1 MGAGLR
7 EDCAMKLSTTIKFLP
22 GHAGIDMDHVL
33 EAERLGFDA
42 VWAGEAYGS
51 DAVSPVAWVLAR
63 TSRIKGGTS
72 IMQMPARTPA
82 CAAMTAMTLQAM
94 SGNRFLCGIGPSG
107 PQVVEG
113 WHGVAF
119 GKPIGRTREYVAIIR
134 QVLERKAPLEFHG
147 EHYDIP
153 YLGPG
158 STGLGKP
165 LRSILHGDPSLKI
178 YTASIAPAGLRV
190 SGEVA
195 DGNLPFFM
203 SPEKAEAVI
212 GPTLEGRAKAGRSA
226 DLADFDNAPYVRVS
240 MGGDLAKCRDALRPA
255 LALYIG
261 GMGARSRNFYNDL
274 AKRIGY
280 EAAAIKIQDLF
291 LDGKRNEAAAA
302 VPDALI
308 DEISL
313 IGPPEMIRDRLQAWQ
328 EIAKK
333 HWVGSLV
340 LAGAD
345 AAAMRV
351 IAEAVL

>member
-1 MGAGLR
+1 
-7 EDCAMKLSTTIKFLP
+7 MKLSTTIKFLP

-42 VWAGEAYGS
+42 VWAGEAYGT

-63 TSRIKGGTS
+63 TSRIKAGTS
-72 IMQMPARTPA
+72 ILQMPARTPA
-82 CAAMTAMTLQAM
+82 CAAMTAMTLQAL

-134 QVLERKAPLEFHG
+134 QVLERKAPLEHHG

-153 YLGPG
+153 YAGPG
-158 STGLGKP
+158 ATGLGKP
-165 LRSILHGDPSLKI
+165 LRSIIHGDPSLKI

-212 GPTLEGRAKAGRSA
+212 GPVLEGRAKAGRSA

-240 MGGDLAKCRDALRPA
+240 MGEDLAKCRDALRPG

-280 EAAAIKIQDLF
+280 EAAAAEIQDLY

-313 IGPPEMIRDRLQAWQ
+313 IGPPDMIRDRLQAWQ

-333 HWVGSLV
+333 NWVGTLM